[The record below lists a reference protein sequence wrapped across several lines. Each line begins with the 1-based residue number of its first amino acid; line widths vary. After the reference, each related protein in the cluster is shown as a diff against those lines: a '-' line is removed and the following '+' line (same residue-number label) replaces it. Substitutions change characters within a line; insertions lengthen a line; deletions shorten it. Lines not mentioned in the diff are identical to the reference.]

1 MRRTSFFVGSLPI
14 ASLPVQD
21 SSKKKKQRRLH
32 RKWYKRGRK
41 RSRTRTRTNET
52 VTAAASDGVAA
63 SPSPSSLET
72 TYRYCTS
79 RRLSARRGGPSL
91 GARVVAAAA
100 AGVATSL
107 SSSWRVSFSSHQ
119 PISALSTTTG
129 SSSRRWA
136 TEEGAIGYRHDST
149 AAGGGESALFFCD
162 AY

>member
-14 ASLPVQD
+14 SGLPVQD
-21 SSKKKKQRRLH
+21 SSKKKKQRRPH

-63 SPSPSSLET
+63 SPLPSSLET

-100 AGVATSL
+100 VVATSL
-107 SSSWRVSFSSHQ
+107 SSSWRVSFSSEHQ
-119 PISALSTTTG
+119 PPSALANTCLLYTSPSPRDLSTSRMP
-129 SSSRRWA
+129 SSA
-136 TEEGAIGYRHDST
+136 
-149 AAGGGESALFFCD
+149 
-162 AY
+162 